1 VLSMGAAVRCFQLP
15 YNTVVQAALHFKET
29 QKSAIIEPIINLLIS
44 IILVIKLGLV
54 GVAIGTFISIS
65 YRTIY
70 LANYL
75 SKNIIKIDIKNTYN
89 LFLVDVVSVIFM
101 IIVTSFVKISSYDY
115 FSWSLSAALIFTI
128 NIIITIIINLVFY
141 KKYILKVL
149 SRSVMILKK
158 Y

>member
-1 VLSMGAAVRCFQLP
+1 M
-15 YNTVVQAALHFKET
+15 
-29 QKSAIIEPIINLLIS
+29 
-44 IILVIKLGLV
+44 V